1 MYHFECSGLS
11 LPPVALFGPIEI
23 LLPPTQDSVIK
34 ERRAPQALDKS
45 PVTAD
50 LSERVCSTR
59 GQLSLGES
67 LIKIPLP
74 RTVTKVAKDLDG
86 A

>member
-11 LPPVALFGPIEI
+11 LPPVTLFSPIEI
-23 LLPPTQDSVIK
+23 LLPPTQDFVIK
-34 ERRAPQALDKS
+34 EGGAHQVLDKS

-67 LIKIPLP
+67 FIKIPQP